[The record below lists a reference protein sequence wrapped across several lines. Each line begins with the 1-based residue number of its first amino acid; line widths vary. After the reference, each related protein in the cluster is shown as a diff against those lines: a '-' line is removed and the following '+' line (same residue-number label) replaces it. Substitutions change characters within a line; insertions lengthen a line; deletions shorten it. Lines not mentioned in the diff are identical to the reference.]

1 LKTIRINIPKSYAAL
16 AIALMALCLHY
27 YTYGNGLLLTDDSR
41 HYLAAANSFGNH
53 FSLIDNDGH
62 YFLFWPPLFPV
73 LLSFFNSIHPIFIWI
88 HLILLIT
95 AAYFLYRLV
104 SRCIQRPVF
113 FILCY
118 IHILLG
124 VHLLLI
130 STFLWSELLFL
141 CLLLVFVDQVMIS
154 DRTKYALYFAM
165 LTGFLMCLQ
174 RNAGFFIVLG
184 ASVWMFMY
192 EKNAY
197 TRWIKPIGFAMVICS
212 GWFIW
217 NIFVWYFIPHEH
229 FVLSIDLFK
238 NIAGNINTFS
248 VALVGLLI
256 PISQYTFYLLLII
269 AFTILYLYIRFVK
282 SNPSIQLISIIVII
296 YLFLLYLVLTVNI
309 AGFPVDFGE
318 ADRFIAVI
326 VPLLS
331 ILFFKVLEEIYA
343 RLPRKF
349 GVALLLLVSLWMLYP
364 ISRTIKNARQWHII
378 SYEKTGH

>member
-1 LKTIRINIPKSYAAL
+1 MAV
-16 AIALMALCLHY
+16 ALMALCLHY
-27 YTYGNGLLLTDDSR
+27 YTYGNGLLLTDDSH

-104 SRCIQRPVF
+104 SRCIQQPVF

-141 CLLLVFVDQVMIS
+141 CLLLVFVDQLMIS
-154 DRTKYALYFAM
+154 DKRKYALYFAM

-184 ASVWMFMY
+184 ASIWIFMY

-197 TRWIKPIGFAMVICS
+197 TRWIKPIGFAVVICS

-217 NIFVWYFIPHEH
+217 NIFVWYFMPHEH

-248 VALVGLLI
+248 VALVRLLI

-282 SNPSIQLISIIVII
+282 SNPSIRLISIVAIA
-296 YLFLLYLVLTVNI
+296 YLFLLFTVLTIIFSGNPVN
-309 AGFPVDFGE
+309 FGD
-318 ADRFIAVI
+318 ADRYIAVI

-343 RLPRKF
+343 RLTGKF
-349 GVALLLLVSLWMLYP
+349 GVVLLLLVSLWMLYP
-364 ISRTIKNARQWHII
+364 ISRTIKNSRQWHII
-378 SYEKTGH
+378 SNEKTDH